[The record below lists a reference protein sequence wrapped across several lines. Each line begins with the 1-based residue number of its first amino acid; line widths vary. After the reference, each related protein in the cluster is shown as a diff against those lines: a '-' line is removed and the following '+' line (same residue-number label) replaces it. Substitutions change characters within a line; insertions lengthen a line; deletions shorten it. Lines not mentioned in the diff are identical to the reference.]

1 MTTRSSHDVTRL
13 LLDWRDGDKA
23 ALDALMPLVYD
34 ELRRLAAGQLRHER
48 PDHTLQPTALVNEA
62 YLQLVEQRQ
71 MNWQTRAHFFGA
83 AANLMR
89 RILVD
94 HARAHNAAK
103 RGGDAVRVSL
113 SDVTALIEQQS
124 IEVLLLDQALNEL
137 QALDPEL
144 ARLVELR
151 YFAEL
156 SIEETAEVLALSPAT
171 VKRHW
176 NSAKVWLH
184 RRLTQGAT
192 NEAAADPLPPPNPT
206 QP

>member
-1 MTTRSSHDVTRL
+1 MTMRSSHEVTRL

-23 ALDALMPLVYD
+23 ALDALMPLVFD

-83 AANLMR
+83 AAGLMR

-94 HARAHNAAK
+94 HARAHKAAK
-103 RGGDAVRVSL
+103 RGGDAIKVSL

-124 IEVLLLDQALNEL
+124 LEVLLLDQALTEL
-137 QALDPEL
+137 EVLDPPL
-144 ARLVELR
+144 AQLVELR

-156 SIEETAEVLALSPAT
+156 SIEETAAVLKLSPAT

-192 NEAAADPLPPPNPT
+192 NDDALAPPDAPPSI
-206 QP
+206 